1 MVAVATLFEWWSVP
15 PYLFNPGLDVAVQN
29 FIILTVLLV
38 VKGMTLHDEG
48 LISPYSTKTCVQHN

>member
-29 FIILTVLLV
+29 
-38 VKGMTLHDEG
+38 
-48 LISPYSTKTCVQHN
+48 YSIAGGKRDDSS